1 MSGILAVT
9 VRQPVNG
16 PEWGSNSPPAAHLA
30 RQPVDPAHFEQKPV
44 TALIHSLCTSPI
56 IRAIAS
62 AGNSVRTGYRGE
74 ASVPDWS
81 HDGVRLGD

>member
-1 MSGILAVT
+1 MSEISVT

-16 PEWGSNSPPAAHLA
+16 PEWGSNSPPAAPPSG
-30 RQPVDPAHFEQKPV
+30 QPVVPINFPQKPLTV
-44 TALIHSLCTSPI
+44 LIHTLSTSSI
-56 IRAIAS
+56 IGAIAS

-81 HDGVRLGD
+81 HDGVRLG